1 MRTLFAVAV
10 ITATI
15 LASGCVLAAGAMRL
29 PPTHVIA
36 AIPLLIPRSLPD
48 VSVRTVLAGC
58 GGHRQFDPRTEKC
71 RGQGI
76 SESDCLSRGY
86 WPLIHVK
93 TVRETVA

>member
-36 AIPLLIPRSLPD
+36 AIPL
-48 VSVRTVLAGC
+48 VSFPARRFRAYRT
-58 GGHRQFDPRTEKC
+58 
-71 RGQGI
+71 
-76 SESDCLSRGY
+76 SRM
-86 WPLIHVK
+86 WRPSTI
-93 TVRETVA
+93 